1 MVVKR
6 NTRNEGST
14 HRNPTVPRVQPLLK
28 CATSCRVRTLWMDG
42 GARGHHTERCLQVNG
57 SHHDRITQLVI
68 HHPQSEAQQLLPVAP
83 SSDRT
88 QRRGERLASHS
99 WEAGLSQGHPHIAR
113 YNTTTCQQLPT
124 PQKETL
130 HRAAQPLSTG
140 WVRTRHW
147 GLDDIAASCHF
158 ESRNCRVR

>member
-1 MVVKR
+1 MREAMVVKR

-68 HHPQSEAQQLLPVAP
+68 HHPQS
-83 SSDRT
+83 
-88 QRRGERLASHS
+88 SHS
-99 WEAGLSQGHPHIAR
+99 SCSQLPHSLRPNPAEGGEAGLTQLGSRTVAR
-113 YNTTTCQQLPT
+113 SPTHRSLQYDHLPAAANSAEGDT
-124 PQKETL
+124 PP
-130 HRAAQPLSTG
+130 RRSTPFD
-140 WVRTRHW
+140 
-147 GLDDIAASCHF
+147 GLGSHT
-158 ESRNCRVR
+158 SLGVG